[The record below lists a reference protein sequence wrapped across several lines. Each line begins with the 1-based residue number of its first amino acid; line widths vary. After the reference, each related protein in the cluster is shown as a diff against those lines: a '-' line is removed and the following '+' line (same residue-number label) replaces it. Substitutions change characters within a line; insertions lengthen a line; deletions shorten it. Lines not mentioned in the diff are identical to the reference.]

1 MLTDFSRLLQLY
13 RIVRAVGRTERETV
27 SNSSRQAQRLA
38 PSHCRLPS
46 RHALNGG
53 APTGGPSRQKN
64 RRVVSFQK
72 VYDRLEKPSVR
83 EGLLRALEERHGPDV
98 FSPSRTEHIEEFLQT
113 YNQINCDAYGRLKN
127 LRDRGIAHMTPE
139 EMLET
144 VTLDEIRTM
153 VGIVRQLAS
162 TLRNLC
168 PSQIV
173 LRADMLDTI
182 ATLRKRRLR
191 IKCDP
196 PPPSPAADPSRP
208 PSSSR
213 VLRVAGYGLP
223 SLPMTFTSPAAHAA
237 PALFRTRRRTWLYR
251 HLVHQT

>member
-1 MLTDFSRLLQLY
+1 MSITDPDVDFILKNVDRLLTVTF
-13 RIVRAVGRTERETV
+13 RCIVSFGLSDGLNERLLATSADRRNDWHQAIVGFHRDTLLM
-27 SNSSRQAQRLA
+27 AALRLA
-38 PSHCRLPS
+38 VL
-46 RHALNGG
+46 LDK
-53 APTGGPSRQKN
+53 KN

-127 LRDRGIAHMTPE
+127 LRDRGIAHLTPE

-173 LRADMLDTI
+173 LRADMLDTYRDL
-182 ATLRKRRLR
+182 AKKA
-191 IKCDP
+191 IKDQ
-196 PPPSPAADPSRP
+196 
-208 PSSSR
+208 
-213 VLRVAGYGLP
+213 
-223 SLPMTFTSPAAHAA
+223 M
-237 PALFRTRRRTWLYR
+237 
-251 HLVHQT
+251 